1 MTAGS
6 DECQKIFSH
15 GSREPKWKELG
26 QQLAQ
31 QQVRRTASTCSLTD
45 SLSSVKCPKRHDIED
60 SALRGRGP
68 QQKLYTLGRCT
79 CCPALIRWGR
89 DKMLASPP
97 NQDSGTATMQ
107 RARRMRDTWPTSMSN
122 LEYRFV
128 FGCVT
133 SRLLSIRTHPSPG
146 KAEGRTHS
154 GKGEGGEG

>member
-26 QQLAQ
+26 PQLAQ
-31 QQVRRTASTCSLTD
+31 QQVRRMASTCSLTY
-45 SLSSVKCPKRHDIED
+45 SLSSVKCLKRHDIED

-89 DKMLASPP
+89 DKMPRHPTRIPALQPC
-97 NQDSGTATMQ
+97 N
-107 RARRMRDTWPTSMSN
+107 RRRMGDTWPTSMPN

-128 FGCVT
+128 SGCVT

-154 GKGEGGEG
+154 GKGEGAEG